1 MTAQN
6 FMNVV
11 RFKLKSDCI
20 DQYFEVIDKTSF
32 EGMTQRYI
40 AKTGDYDYC
49 FVGIWK
55 NAEAIA
61 AQRPAMIAHLDEV
74 RGLWKSYLL
83 NLELPIPSLE
93 ILFLKLVIMIDSR
106 SRIFCS

>member
-6 FMNVV
+6 FMNFV
-11 RFKLKSDCI
+11 RFKLKSDCV
-20 DQYFEVIDKTSF
+20 DKYFDVMGETSF
-32 EGMTQRYI
+32 DGITQRYI

-55 NAEAIA
+55 SAEAIA

-74 RGLWKSYLL
+74 RGCME
-83 NLELPIPSLE
+83 ELSPELGVTDPVSGNIVS
-93 ILFLKLVIMIDSR
+93 KVGYHD
-106 SRIFCS
+106 

>member
-6 FMNVV
+6 FMNVD
-11 RFKLKSDCI
+11 RFKLKSDCV
-20 DQYFEVIDKTSF
+20 DKYFEVIDKAIF

-55 NAEAIA
+55 SAEAIA

-74 RGLWKSYLL
+74 RGFME
-83 NLELPIPSLE
+83 ELSPELGVTDPVSGNIVS
-93 ILFLKLVIMIDSR
+93 KVGYHD
-106 SRIFCS
+106 

>member
-11 RFKLKSDCI
+11 RFKLKSDCV
-20 DQYFEVIDKTSF
+20 DKYFEVKDKTSF
-32 EGMTQRYI
+32 KGMTQRYI

-55 NAEAIA
+55 SSEAIA

-74 RGLWKSYLL
+74 RGFM
-83 NLELPIPSLE
+83 E
-93 ILFLKLVIMIDSR
+93 
-106 SRIFCS
+106 